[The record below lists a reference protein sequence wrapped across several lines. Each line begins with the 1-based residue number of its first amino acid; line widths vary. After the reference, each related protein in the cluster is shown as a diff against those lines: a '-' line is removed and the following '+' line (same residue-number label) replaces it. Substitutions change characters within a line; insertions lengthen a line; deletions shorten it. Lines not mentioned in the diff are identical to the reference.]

1 MDKYILSLEMLV
13 VVGVYSLVWF
23 IVGIKIG
30 ELLSGT
36 KKGSSKKGKRK
47 SNSTERR
54 APGKGCIEI
63 YVGNLSYDLSESE
76 IRKQFKEY
84 GKVVSVRLIK
94 NKFNGKSKGYGF
106 IEMNNRND
114 AELAIR
120 KMNNKDILGRRIIV
134 NEAKTDA
141 RD

>member
-1 MDKYILSLEMLV
+1 MDKYFLSLEMLI

-23 IVGIKIG
+23 IVGVKLG
-30 ELLSGT
+30 ELLPSSP
-36 KKGSSKKGKRK
+36 KGSPKKRGRK
-47 SNSTERR
+47 NDNTRR

-63 YVGNLSYDLSESE
+63 YVGNLSYDVGEGEL
-76 IRKQFKEY
+76 RKQFKEY
-84 GKVVSVRLIK
+84 GRVVSVRLIK
-94 NKFNGKSKGYGF
+94 NKFNDKSKGYGF
-106 IEMNNRND
+106 LEMNNRND

-120 KMNNKDILGRRIIV
+120 KMNNKEILGRRIIV